1 MNQGELLSAFLIDLQ
16 RIFRTKIV
24 PKELS
29 YSQALSILVI
39 PDDGIEMSELAWVM
53 GLENST
59 VTRLIGRLESNGFVK
74 REKSEVD
81 KRSIIVFLKSK
92 GIKIQ
97 KNIEKK
103 SDEIGQEIFQ
113 NDTDIQ
119 KETILENLSL
129 FQWALKKTFLKIIL
143 INGFFSGLSALPS

>member
-1 MNQGELLSAFLIDLQ
+1 MNQGELFTSFLIDLQ

-29 YSQALSILVI
+29 YSQILAILVI

-59 VTRLIGRLESNGFVK
+59 VTRLIARLETNGFVK
-74 REKSEVD
+74 REKSRVD
-81 KRSIIVFLKSK
+81 KRSIIVFLKNK
-92 GIKIQ
+92 GLIIQ

-103 SDEIGQEIFQ
+103 SDAIGQEIFL
-113 NDTDIQ
+113 NDTQSQ

-129 FQWALKKTFLKIIL
+129 FQWALKKTFLKR
-143 INGFFSGLSALPS
+143 

>member
-1 MNQGELLSAFLIDLQ
+1 MNQGELINSFLIDLQ

-29 YSQALSILVI
+29 YSQALAILVI

-59 VTRLIGRLESNGFVK
+59 VTRLIGRLETNGFIK
-74 REKSEVD
+74 RKKSEID
-81 KRSIIVFLKSK
+81 KRSIIVFLKNK
-92 GIKIQ
+92 GLTIQ
-97 KNIEKK
+97 KNIERK
-103 SDEIGQEIFQ
+103 SDKIGQEIFL
-113 NDTDIQ
+113 NDTGSQ

-129 FQWALKKTFLKIIL
+129 FQWALKKTFLKR
-143 INGFFSGLSALPS
+143 

>member
-1 MNQGELLSAFLIDLQ
+1 MNQGELLTSFLIDLQ
-16 RIFRTKIV
+16 RIFRTSIV

-29 YSQALSILVI
+29 YSQVLAILVI

-59 VTRLIGRLESNGFVK
+59 VTRLVARLEHNGFVK
-74 REKSEVD
+74 REKSKVD
-81 KRSIIVFLKSK
+81 KRSTIVFLNNK
-92 GIKIQ
+92 GLTLQ

-103 SDEIGQEIFQ
+103 SDLIGQEIFL
-113 NDTDIQ
+113 NDTHSQ

-129 FQWALKKTFLKIIL
+129 FQWALKKTFLKR
-143 INGFFSGLSALPS
+143 

>member
-1 MNQGELLSAFLIDLQ
+1 MNQGELFTSFLIDLQ

-29 YSQALSILVI
+29 YSQILAILII
-39 PDDGIEMSELAWVM
+39 PDAGIEMSELASVM

-59 VTRLIGRLESNGFVK
+59 VTRLITRLETNGFVK
-74 REKSEVD
+74 REKSTAD
-81 KRSIIVFLKSK
+81 KRSIIVYLKSK
-92 GIKIQ
+92 GLKIQ

-103 SDEIGQEIFQ
+103 SDSIGQEIFF
-113 NDTDIQ
+113 NDTQSQ

-129 FQWALKKTFLKIIL
+129 FQWALKKTFLKK
-143 INGFFSGLSALPS
+143 

>member
-1 MNQGELLSAFLIDLQ
+1 MNQGELFTSFLIDLQ

-29 YSQALSILVI
+29 YSQILAILVI

-59 VTRLIGRLESNGFVK
+59 ITRLIARLETNGFLK
-74 REKSEVD
+74 REKSRID
-81 KRSIIVFLKSK
+81 KRSIIVLLKNK
-92 GIKIQ
+92 GLIIQ

-103 SDEIGQEIFQ
+103 SDLIGQEIFL
-113 NDTDIQ
+113 NDDPIQ

-129 FQWALKKTFLKIIL
+129 FQWALKKTFLKR
-143 INGFFSGLSALPS
+143 

>member
-1 MNQGELLSAFLIDLQ
+1 MNQGELFTSFLIDLQ

-29 YSQALSILVI
+29 YSQILAILVI

-59 VTRLIGRLESNGFVK
+59 VTRLIARLETNGFVK
-74 REKSEVD
+74 REKSRVD
-81 KRSIIVFLKSK
+81 KRSIIVFLKNK
-92 GIKIQ
+92 GLTIQ

-103 SDEIGQEIFQ
+103 SDATGQEIFI
-113 NDTDIQ
+113 NDTESQ

-129 FQWALKKTFLKIIL
+129 FQWALKKTFLKR
-143 INGFFSGLSALPS
+143 

>member
-1 MNQGELLSAFLIDLQ
+1 MNQGELFTSFLIDLQ

-29 YSQALSILVI
+29 YSQILAILVI
-39 PDDGIEMSELAWVM
+39 PDDGVEMSELAWVM

-59 VTRLIGRLESNGFVK
+59 VTRLIARLESNGFVK
-74 REKSEVD
+74 REKSRVD
-81 KRSIIVFLKSK
+81 KRSIIVYLKNK
-92 GIKIQ
+92 GLTVQ

-103 SDEIGQEIFQ
+103 SDSIGQEIFL
-113 NDTDIQ
+113 NDTQSQ

-129 FQWALKKTFLKIIL
+129 IQWVLKKTFLKR
-143 INGFFSGLSALPS
+143 

>member
-1 MNQGELLSAFLIDLQ
+1 MNQGELFTSFLIDLQ

-29 YSQALSILVI
+29 YSQILAILVI

-59 VTRLIGRLESNGFVK
+59 VTRLIARLETNGFVK
-74 REKSEVD
+74 REKSRVD
-81 KRSIIVFLKSK
+81 KRSIIVFLKNK
-92 GIKIQ
+92 GLIIQ

-103 SDEIGQEIFQ
+103 SDLIGQEIFL
-113 NDTDIQ
+113 NDAASK
-119 KETILENLSL
+119 KEIVLENLSL
-129 FQWALKKTFLKIIL
+129 FHWALKKTFLKR
-143 INGFFSGLSALPS
+143 

>member
-1 MNQGELLSAFLIDLQ
+1 MNQGELFTSFLIDLQ

-29 YSQALSILVI
+29 YSQILAILVI

-59 VTRLIGRLESNGFVK
+59 VTRLIARLETNGFVK
-74 REKSEVD
+74 REKSRVD
-81 KRSIIVFLKSK
+81 KRSIIVFLKNK
-92 GIKIQ
+92 GLIIQ

-103 SDEIGQEIFQ
+103 SDLIGQEIFL
-113 NDTDIQ
+113 NDDPSQ
-119 KETILENLSL
+119 KESILENLSL
-129 FQWALKKTFLKIIL
+129 FQWALKKTFLKR
-143 INGFFSGLSALPS
+143 

>member
-1 MNQGELLSAFLIDLQ
+1 MNQGELFTSFLIDLQ

-29 YSQALSILVI
+29 YSQVFAILLI

-59 VTRLIGRLESNGFVK
+59 VTRLIARLETNGFVK
-74 REKSEVD
+74 REKSRVD
-81 KRSIIVFLKSK
+81 KRSIIVFLKNK
-92 GIKIQ
+92 GLIIQ

-103 SDEIGQEIFQ
+103 SDLIGQEIFL
-113 NDTDIQ
+113 NDDPSQ

-129 FQWALKKTFLKIIL
+129 FQWALKKTFLKR
-143 INGFFSGLSALPS
+143 

>member
-1 MNQGELLSAFLIDLQ
+1 MNQGELFTSFLIDLQ

-29 YSQALSILVI
+29 YSQVFAILLI

-59 VTRLIGRLESNGFVK
+59 VTRLIARLETNGFVK
-74 REKSEVD
+74 REKSRAD
-81 KRSIIVFLKSK
+81 KRSIIVFLKNK
-92 GIKIQ
+92 GLIIQ

-103 SDEIGQEIFQ
+103 SDAIGQEIFL
-113 NDTDIQ
+113 NDTQSQ

-129 FQWALKKTFLKIIL
+129 FQWALKKTFLKR
-143 INGFFSGLSALPS
+143 

>member
-1 MNQGELLSAFLIDLQ
+1 MLILVVIYNYDHGELFTSFLIDLQ

-29 YSQALSILVI
+29 YSQILAILVI

-59 VTRLIGRLESNGFVK
+59 VTRLIARLETNGFVK
-74 REKSEVD
+74 REKSRAD
-81 KRSIIVFLKSK
+81 KRSIIVFLKNK
-92 GIKIQ
+92 GLIIQ

-103 SDEIGQEIFQ
+103 SDLIGQEIFL
-113 NDTDIQ
+113 NDTHIQ
-119 KETILENLSL
+119 KETVLENLSL
-129 FQWALKKTFLKIIL
+129 FQWALKKTFLKR
-143 INGFFSGLSALPS
+143 